1 MYVPK
6 QNVEKFYKIV
16 HYGMINLIDRGNFCR
31 FPNESRKFCMSE
43 LLCFE
48 KQNARIAVL
57 WKCDLKVNLLEE
69 LAFMPVLF

>member
-1 MYVPK
+1 
-6 QNVEKFYKIV
+6 
-16 HYGMINLIDRGNFCR
+16 
-31 FPNESRKFCMSE
+31 MSE